1 MDKREDFVDA
11 QLGTREKRIYT
22 INTYVN
28 QDGFKVEKHVP
39 MDGDEKDRTFYG
51 FYLVNT
57 EIGPIDRYFKF
68 HEETDVE
75 ECFENFKPMAE
86 ADAKKLAD
94 TMKAEAERLDAE
106 ADASVDAAVPPP
118 PGSEPQTERDTEV
131 LDSEGCPI

>member
-28 QDGFKVEKHVP
+28 EDGFKIEEHRLTDDAASP
-39 MDGDEKDRTFYG
+39 PQFYG

-68 HEETDVE
+68 HDEADVE
-75 ECFENFKPMAE
+75 ECFENFKTMAE

-94 TMKAEAERLDAE
+94 AMKAEAERLDTE
-106 ADASVDAAVPPP
+106 ADASVDAAMAPPP
-118 PGSEPQTERDTEV
+118 VSEPQTERDTEV